1 MKGFADKDL
10 AGAREA
16 AGSFLRAVVA
26 GKEGAARELLILGEG
41 ESLDF
46 KSMSSSI
53 ASFELGDAKAEADHV
68 VVVAAIKPK
77 AGQDAPPALPLVMAR
92 AGGPWKVD
100 MGASIQKLMGG
111 LDLQALMEK
120 MAQGLGDAMA
130 QGMEGLGDALA
141 QGMGAAA
148 GDAPA
153 PKKARKGPVA
163 KRTPAKKKPR

>member
-1 MKGFADKDL
+1 MKGFTDKDL

-16 AGSFLRAVVA
+16 AESFLKAVVA
-26 GKEGAARELLILGEG
+26 GDEAAARNLLILGRG

-46 KSMSSSI
+46 KSMSASI
-53 ASFELGDAKAEADHV
+53 ASFKVGDPQVEGDRV
-68 VVVAAIKPK
+68 VLVSVIKPK
-77 AGQDAPPALPLVMAR
+77 PGQDAPPALPLVMAR

-111 LDLQALMEK
+111 VDLEALMAQ

-141 QGMGAAA
+141 QGMGAAPQ
-148 GDAPA
+148 DAPA
-153 PKKARKGPVA
+153 PKRARRIPEKKTA
-163 KRTPAKKKPR
+163 PAKKKGR